1 MNDET
6 WVRDMWEEFLVLTL
20 KCCHIRRNTKG
31 ESIFQDLTDT
41 EVRKHR
47 EQTGLGI
54 LVVYAVNDD
63 C

>member
-1 MNDET
+1 MS
-6 WVRDMWEEFLVLTL
+6 EEFLVSTV
-20 KCCHIRRNTKG
+20 KCRYIRRNTKSEG
-31 ESIFQDLTDT
+31 ISQNLTDT